1 MSTAL
6 LELEKVDLAR
16 GGRLLCRELTLT
28 VEAGECWGVLGPN
41 GAGKS
46 TLLQTMAGL
55 EKPAGGLL
63 RYRGRPLGQWKRRE
77 LARELGMLFQLD
89 EGGFTTTLFETV
101 LTGRHPHLGTFGWET
116 AADLEIAWRAV
127 CDLGLEALA
136 RRDPATLS
144 GGERQRMEIAV
155 LLAQQPRLALLDE
168 PANHLDPGH
177 QVGILELLRRR
188 FSRPGHAQVM
198 VLHDINL
205 ALAFCHRLLLL
216 RGDGHWRAGSVEEM
230 GTPEQLSWL
239 YGCPVRPCAELK
251 DRCLSFL

>member
-1 MSTAL
+1 VNRPL
-6 LELEKVDLAR
+6 LQLREVELAR
-16 GGRLLCRELTLT
+16 GGRTLCRELSLK
-28 VEAGECWGVLGPN
+28 VESGECWGVLGPN

-46 TLLQTMAGL
+46 TLLQTLAGL
-55 EKPAGGLL
+55 EPPAAGRIL
-63 RYRGRPLGQWKRRE
+63 YRERPLAQWRRKE

-116 AADLEIAWRAV
+116 AADLRIAWQAIGE
-127 CDLGLEALA
+127 LGLEALA

-168 PANHLDPGH
+168 PTNHLDPGH
-177 QVGILELLRRR
+177 QVEILKRLRHHFARSGR
-188 FSRPGHAQVM
+188 ALVM

-205 ALAFCHRLLLL
+205 ARVFCDHLLLL
-216 RGDGHWRAGSVEEM
+216 RGDGRWRAGEVAKM
-230 GTPEQLSWL
+230 GAPEPLSWL
-239 YGCPVRPCAELK
+239 YDWPVRTVGEEPES
-251 DRCLSFL
+251 CLTFL